1 MKYDSIFENKDI
13 ISSSLQASLNKT
25 FC

>member
-1 MKYDSIFENKDI
+1 MEYDSIFENKDI